1 MYQICFYVPKTH
13 LEQVKQAMFTSGAGN
28 IGNYSCCS
36 WQTLGIGQFMPLEES
51 NAFIGHK
58 NQITKVIEYQV
69 IMICPDEKINE
80 VVSVLKSAHPY
91 EEVSY
96 QVLKLVDI

>member
-36 WQTLGIGQFMPLEES
+36 WQTLGIGQFIPLEDS
-51 NAFIGHK
+51 NAFIGYK
-58 NQITKVIEYQV
+58 NHITKVIEYQV
-69 IMICPDEKINE
+69 MMVCPDDKINA
-80 VVSVLKSAHPY
+80 VVQALKSAHPY

-96 QVLKLVDI
+96 QVVKLIDI

>member
-13 LEQVKQAMFTSGAGN
+13 LELVKQAMFDNGAGN

-36 WQTLGIGQFMPLEES
+36 WQTLGIGQFMPLEAS
-51 NAFIGHK
+51 NAFIGNKH
-58 NQITKVIEYQV
+58 QITKVVEYQV
-69 IMICPDEKINE
+69 TMVCPDDMIENVIIA
-80 VVSVLKSAHPY
+80 LKQVHPY

-96 QVLKLVDI
+96 QVLKLENL